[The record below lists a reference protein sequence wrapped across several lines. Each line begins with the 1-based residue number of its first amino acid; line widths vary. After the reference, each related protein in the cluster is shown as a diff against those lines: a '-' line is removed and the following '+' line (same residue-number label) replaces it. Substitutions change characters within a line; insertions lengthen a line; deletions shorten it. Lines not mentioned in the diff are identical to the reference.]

1 MVFWD
6 VQTIETNTTV
16 KHVRNMLAKT
26 VYIMHNLCCSIH
38 RTYKMICAYLCIAER
53 QKHTHIYIF
62 IYIYIYIYT
71 FRFSSWCFE
80 ISKKKRWTGSA
91 VYFKENCCYGH
102 GLKAPPPIRWSG
114 VAESQAQVAF
124 KNNESKLVSSKSSVV
139 SQANLWLPRT
149 IGSSWPHHVPV
160 EGSQ

>member
-53 QKHTHIYIF
+53 QKHTHIYI
-62 IYIYIYIYT
+62 YIHIYT
-71 FRFSSWCFE
+71 HS
-80 ISKKKRWTGSA
+80 GSA
-91 VYFKENCCYGH
+91 LGA
-102 GLKAPPPIRWSG
+102 LKSLKKSVEQVQLFILKRIAVMVMAWKPLLPSG
-114 VAESQAQVAF
+114 D
-124 KNNESKLVSSKSSVV
+124 
-139 SQANLWLPRT
+139 P
-149 IGSSWPHHVPV
+149 
-160 EGSQ
+160 GSQNRRPKWHSKTMNRSWWVANRPWSHRQTCGSQGQ